1 MVDTWAK
8 VDAHALAL
16 ALTLALALAL
26 GLAVSLAVVLTPN
39 AKSPTLM
46 LAQPDCCRQF
56 TDFCSLTHS
65 LTLLTYSPSP
75 TASMATR
82 RSACTAPITTGSS
95 KAARPHSPS
104 WRRQLTAS
112 RHEAPSR

>member
-16 ALTLALALAL
+16 ALTLTLALALALAL

-56 TDFCSLTHS
+56 TDLLTHS
-65 LTLLTYSPSP
+65 LTHSAHLLT
-75 TASMATR
+75 
-82 RSACTAPITTGSS
+82 
-95 KAARPHSPS
+95 
-104 WRRQLTAS
+104 
-112 RHEAPSR
+112 